1 MARAYGAFDAA
12 EEGYPRRNTY
22 VIGADGTLEKVLDK
36 VNAKTHP
43 KELLDTL

>member
-1 MARAYGAFDAA
+1 MAKAYGAHDPA
-12 EEGYPRRNTY
+12 EEGYPRRHTY
-22 VIGADGTLEKVLDK
+22 VIGADGTLERVIDK